1 MNLLDKMKD
10 INVDSINK
18 LKEMRYIHNC
28 GVCNETINSNTD
40 EDVMPLF
47 PFRAAYNQKPND
59 PNDFKFSPPTDK

>member
-28 GVCNETINSNTD
+28 GVCNETI
-40 EDVMPLF
+40 
-47 PFRAAYNQKPND
+47 K
-59 PNDFKFSPPTDK
+59 